1 MKYSRPK
8 TQTLTL
14 HHQRPAM
21 CLIRAF
27 NMIAVN
33 EDNPIQ
39 PHILQ
44 GMTRL
49 HMKDEKEE
57 KVMRTD
63 GVQRAG
69 GLTVKGK

>member
-1 MKYSRPK
+1 
-8 TQTLTL
+8 
-14 HHQRPAM
+14 
-21 CLIRAF
+21 
-27 NMIAVN
+27 MIAVN
-33 EDNPIQ
+33 EDYPIQ

-63 GVQRAG
+63 GILQRAG
-69 GLTVKGK
+69 RLTVKGKYHIKLKMALDHTCKKNCNDMCYI